1 MPKCQVASVFCF
13 AELGGTPNP
22 PKNPLP
28 PVVAIDPGHCNV
40 WAASVSNDGE
50 EWKGVKQL
58 SSGQYRTGIGMRA
71 FQQWSQRS
79 LRRPHLQ
86 AAAVALTEASLKT
99 PDPTAFTAAL
109 VRQATAWDVLRTF
122 YGGKA
127 FAKRRFLLARR
138 KQAFEEQVIN
148 ELIAKSE
155 RGSSTPAVFAYGD
168 GQFASSM
175 QGCHGG
181 TPHARLRRLL
191 AMKRRVVLVDEYLT
205 TKRCPTCRCTN
216 HLTAEERK
224 NTNIYRATFA
234 VQPKGV
240 ATYTRKDGAVVRKRV
255 HGLSHCHACS
265 TLWSRDH
272 AATINIGRVFV
283 EQWQTGTRPA
293 YLCRPTMCRAASSTT
308 RLAPAVQDAAAVPVL
323 VLLYRFL

>member
-1 MPKCQVASVFCF
+1 M
-13 AELGGTPNP
+13 
-22 PKNPLP
+22 
-28 PVVAIDPGHCNV
+28 VAIDPGHCNV
-40 WAASVSNDGE
+40 WAASVSNDGGT
-50 EWKGVKQL
+50 WKGVTQL
-58 SSGQYRTGIGMRA
+58 SSGQYRTGIGLRA
-71 FQQWSQRS
+71 FQQWSERS

-109 VRQATAWDVLRTF
+109 VRQAAAWDVLRTF

-148 ELIAKSE
+148 ELIVFCLAASVKKFWRSQNIFCE

-175 QGCHGG
+175 HGCHGG

-205 TKRCPTCRCTN
+205 TKRCPTCRCTT

-224 NTNIYRATFA
+224 NTKLYRAAFA

-240 ATYTRKDGAVVRKRV
+240 ASYTRKDGAVVRKRV

-283 EQWQTGTRPA
+283 EQWRTGTRPA
-293 YLCRPTMCRAASSTT
+293 YLCRPTMCRAASETT
-308 RLAPAVQDAAAVPVL
+308 RLAPAVQDAAAVSEA
-323 VLLYRFL
+323 F